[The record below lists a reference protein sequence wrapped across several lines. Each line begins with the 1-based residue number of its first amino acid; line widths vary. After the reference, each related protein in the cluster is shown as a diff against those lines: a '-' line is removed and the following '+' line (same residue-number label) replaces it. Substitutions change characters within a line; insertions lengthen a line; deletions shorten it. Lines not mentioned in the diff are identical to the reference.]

1 MINVLFSPIEVI
13 LPIVS
18 FAVPASFVGLTYLG
32 GMVDD

>member
-1 MINVLFSPIEVI
+1 MINILFSPAEII
-13 LPIVS
+13 IPIVS